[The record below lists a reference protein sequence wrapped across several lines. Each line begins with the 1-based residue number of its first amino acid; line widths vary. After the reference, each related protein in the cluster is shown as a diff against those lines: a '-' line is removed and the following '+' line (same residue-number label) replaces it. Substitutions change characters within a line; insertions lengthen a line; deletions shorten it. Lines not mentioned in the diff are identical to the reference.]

1 VELEHISAS
10 ITRTVAGSQIRKQ
23 EAECEEAIEMAFAPE
38 PSTRFGAKSAMNTEA
53 FPFEFLQKYFPK
65 LARVEPTFVD
75 STAAEDGSM
84 HTDVA
89 ILSATPGFTNE
100 PRIVEIVLR
109 IKVDGPRLGFLDTHN
124 RDLQQL
130 AATGATSPIR

>member
-1 VELEHISAS
+1 
-10 ITRTVAGSQIRKQ
+10 
-23 EAECEEAIEMAFAPE
+23 
-38 PSTRFGAKSAMNTEA
+38 MNTEA

-75 STAAEDGSM
+75 STAAEDGSI

-89 ILSATPGFTNE
+89 TLSATPGFTNE
-100 PRIVEIVLR
+100 PGIVEIVLR
-109 IKVDGPRLGFLDTHN
+109 IKVDGPRLGFLDTRN

>member
-1 VELEHISAS
+1 
-10 ITRTVAGSQIRKQ
+10 
-23 EAECEEAIEMAFAPE
+23 
-38 PSTRFGAKSAMNTEA
+38 MNTQA

-65 LARVEPTFVD
+65 LARAEPTFVD
-75 STAAEDGSM
+75 SATAEGGSI

-100 PRIVEIVLR
+100 PGIVEIVLR
-109 IKVDGPRLGFLDTHN
+109 IRVDGPRLGFLDTHN

>member
-1 VELEHISAS
+1 
-10 ITRTVAGSQIRKQ
+10 
-23 EAECEEAIEMAFAPE
+23 
-38 PSTRFGAKSAMNTEA
+38 MNTQA

-65 LARVEPTFVD
+65 LARAEPTFVD
-75 STAAEDGSM
+75 SATTEDGSI

-100 PRIVEIVLR
+100 PGIVEIVLPIR
-109 IKVDGPRLGFLDTHN
+109 VDGPPLGFLDMHDH
-124 RDLQQL
+124 DLQHL